1 MARPRKFDEEAVLD
15 AAMMTFWRHGF
26 EATTTR
32 MLEEATGVG
41 VRGLFNTFGNKEQL
55 FHTVLDRYFAA
66 VRAQL
71 APLANLP
78 GRDAID
84 AVFAGFSADEPPGA
98 IAHAGCLMVNTVF
111 ELERTDD
118 TVRAQV
124 AAYRAAWKDTFAA
137 ALTRANIGEVDTR
150 AEFLVGALW
159 GALGQI
165 KLAGDKAAAIP
176 MAEVVRATART
187 W

>member
-1 MARPRKFDEEAVLD
+1 
-15 AAMMTFWRHGF
+15 MMTFWRHGY

-41 VRGLFNTFGNKEQL
+41 IRGLFNAFGNKEAL
-55 FHTVLDRYFAA
+55 FHTVLERYFEN

-71 APLANLP
+71 AQVFDMP

-84 AVFAGFSADEPPGA
+84 AVFAGFSAPEPPDA
-98 IAHAGCLMVNTVF
+98 LAHAGCLMVNTVY
-111 ELERTDD
+111 ELERTDEK
-118 TVRAQV
+118 VRAQV
-124 AAYRAAWKDTFAA
+124 GAYRAYWKSLFAD
-137 ALTRANIGEVDTR
+137 ALVKAGIAQVETR

-159 GALGQI
+159 GALAQI

-176 MAEVVRATART
+176 MAEITRATVRT